1 MICTENLK
9 KLPVGFDD
17 FKKIRENH
25 FYYVDK
31 TQLIEHL
38 LQKWGE
44 VNLFTRPRR
53 FGKTLNMSM
62 LKNFFEI
69 GTDETLFE
77 GLYISGNKE
86 LCKTYM
92 GKFPVIS
99 LTLKNVEGLNF
110 ESARKSLKNTLGMEA
125 WRLSALAES
134 SRLTEE
140 EKNSYKALT
149 VVDDHGDFKMSD
161 ATMEKAL
168 LILPIFAQVSLCA
181 VLLGN

>member
-1 MICTENLK
+1 
-9 KLPVGFDD
+9 
-17 FKKIRENH
+17 
-25 FYYVDK
+25 
-31 TQLIEHL
+31 
-38 LQKWGE
+38 
-44 VNLFTRPRR
+44 
-53 FGKTLNMSM
+53 
-62 LKNFFEI
+62 
-69 GTDETLFE
+69 
-77 GLYISGNKE
+77 
-86 LCKTYM
+86 M

-168 LILPIFAQVSLCA
+168 LNINCITGETLWKKSGSF
-181 VLLGN
+181 

>member
-1 MICTENLK
+1 MCREK
-9 KLPVGFDD
+9 RKLPIGIENFEQIIKDD
-17 FKKIRENH
+17 

-31 TQLIEHL
+31 TGLISEL
-38 LQKWGE
+38 LRNWGM

-53 FGKTLNMSM
+53 FGKSLNMSM
-62 LKNFFEI
+62 LEHFFSV
-69 GTDETLFE
+69 E
-77 GLYISGNKE
+77 GDKSIFDGLKISKDKK
-86 LCKTYM
+86 LCEEYM

-149 VVDDHGDFKMSD
+149 VVDDHGDFK
-161 ATMEKAL
+161 
-168 LILPIFAQVSLCA
+168 I
-181 VLLGN
+181 

>member
-1 MICTENLK
+1 MICTENFK

-77 GLYISGNKE
+77 GLYISENQK
-86 LCKTYM
+86 LCEEYM
-92 GKFPVIS
+92 GKYPVIF
-99 LTLKNVEGLNF
+99 L
-110 ESARKSLKNTLGMEA
+110 
-125 WRLSALAES
+125 
-134 SRLTEE
+134 
-140 EKNSYKALT
+140 
-149 VVDDHGDFKMSD
+149 
-161 ATMEKAL
+161 
-168 LILPIFAQVSLCA
+168 
-181 VLLGN
+181 